1 MLGDVFLGSLSF
13 FRWVAKAYQVEQCYI
28 LRLSAQRSCDG
39 NTEGKYSYECIWT
52 YFWLLGFLCH
62 PAALLVSRSPS
73 SWQHSL
79 KVQHPLQTGHEP
91 CEHVMVSWVDK
102 VRRSKQRKKY
112 TRIKKQKHTHKK
124 KIQKRNDKVCL
135 WNPTS
140 TQGPIRKETSNKK
153 RCLFGVCKGQI
164 IKINQRNW

>member
-102 VRRSKQRKKY
+102 VRRSKQRKKN
-112 TRIKKQKHTHKK
+112 TQGLKNKNTHTKK
-124 KIQKRNDKVCL
+124 KPRKEMIKCVSETQHQLKDQSGKKPVTKKGVCL
-135 WNPTS
+135 
-140 TQGPIRKETSNKK
+140 
-153 RCLFGVCKGQI
+153 VYVKG
-164 IKINQRNW
+164 KL